1 MPHRIFVLN
10 GPNANRLG
18 TRETHIYGTTTL
30 ADIEAMCRDAAGS
43 DEVQIRQSNAEH
55 QIIDWTHEAI
65 DTADGLIINPAAF
78 TFYSIAIVDAFKM
91 FDGPSIELHI
101 SNLHTHGKMY
111 HDSLVS
117 PVVTAVMA
125 GFGARGYPM
134 AVKAIQIMLDDK

>member
-1 MPHRIFVLN
+1 
-10 GPNANRLG
+10 
-18 TRETHIYGTTTL
+18 
-30 ADIEAMCRDAAGS
+30 MCRDAAGS